1 MDHREVDL
9 LKEDIF
15 VKNESSM
22 KNYNEKFNFVSFV
35 GLLCIIYGIT
45 AIIIMYFNELG
56 FHLINVVIVLIGF
69 AILGIELEFT
79 KKETL
84 IEKLMVEQR
93 SLKKHIEMLTDRKE
107 HK

>member
-9 LKEDIF
+9 LKEDLF
-15 VKNESSM
+15 VKSEKNM
-22 KNYNEKFNFVSFV
+22 KSYNEKFNFVSFV
-35 GLLCIIYGIT
+35 GLLCILYGTI

-79 KKETL
+79 KKEAL